1 MVSFCR
7 IWLWLPFILCLFPQL
22 EAQEK
27 YFDPR
32 SGVELLFPS
41 DTRIFP
47 EQWSGKKVNPNI
59 LPVSEQEFERIENL
73 VSQAL
78 SKYPVE
84 LLKGYLDK
92 VFVVKSMR
100 FYGLPYGGTNFRN
113 SIYLCD
119 DTDNPWFTDD
129 YIEQVFHH
137 EFSSILMRNFSLY
150 FDKTR
155 WLSLNP
161 PSFRYGKGG
170 AEAIQNGV
178 SSMALDPQLIEKGF
192 LSEYSTASM
201 EEDINVFAQNIFTG
215 GREFWRLVEMND
227 MIREKTRIM
236 IRFYHRIN
244 PLFTEAYFRSLYY
257 NSTAQR

>member
-7 IWLWLPFILCLFPQL
+7 VWLWLPLILCLFPEL
-22 EAQEK
+22 EAQE
-27 YFDPR
+27 YYIDQR
-32 SGVELLFPS
+32 SGVELLFPT

-47 EQWSGKKVNPNI
+47 QQWSGKKVNPDVR
-59 LPVSEQEFERIENL
+59 PVSPEEFGRLEDLITH
-73 VSQAL
+73 AL

-84 LLKGYLDK
+84 LLNNYLDK

-100 FYGLPYGGTNFRN
+100 FYGLPYGGTNYQH
-113 SIYLCD
+113 SIFLSD
-119 DTDNPWFTDD
+119 DTDNQWFTDD

-137 EFSSILMRNFSLY
+137 EFSSILIRNFSLY

-155 WLSLNP
+155 WLALNP

-178 SSMALDPQLIEKGF
+178 SSMSLDPDLIEKGF
-192 LSEYSTASM
+192 LSQYSTASL

-215 GREFWRLVEMND
+215 GREFWRLVELND
-227 MIREKTRIM
+227 TIREKTRIM
-236 IRFYHRIN
+236 IKFYHSID
-244 PLFTEAYFRSLYY
+244 PMFTEAYFRSLYY